1 MSFIS
6 SQIKDSSVYDYLAD
20 QAADE
25 IEALEKQ
32 EGELRDRIKQL
43 EQELAVANKCINS
56 LRLSL
61 GETRLR
67 NGDHEANLIELN
79 ALLEQS
85 KKDQSRYL
93 WMRESKNK
101 WHVLSGE
108 DLDNSIDAAIA
119 AKESSK

>member
-1 MSFIS
+1 MSVEES
-6 SQIKDSSVYDYLAD
+6 MYQKMARR
-20 QAADE
+20 
-25 IEALEKQ
+25 IETLETQKSNT
-32 EGELRDRIKQL
+32 EYCFRELKKINEKL

-61 GETRLR
+61 GKTRLR

-108 DLDNSIDAAIA
+108 DLDNSIDAAI
-119 AKESSK
+119 KESSK

>member
-1 MSFIS
+1 MSE
-6 SQIKDSSVYDYLAD
+6 KENGLAGW
-20 QAADE
+20 QKA
-25 IEALEKQ
+25 IQ
-32 EGELRDRIKQL
+32 ELSNYEPTDKYVLAIHRIKEL

-61 GETRLR
+61 GKTRLR

-108 DLDNSIDAAIA
+108 DLDNSIDAAI
-119 AKESSK
+119 KESSK